1 MVLFNWEITD
11 TNKLHFSESRNNKVT
26 TKIKNEGDI
35 GDLDSDKDKRMS
47 IFLDDLGKKVYGVL
61 NPVNVPL

>member
-1 MVLFNWEITD
+1 M
-11 TNKLHFSESRNNKVT
+11 T